1 MGARR
6 LHRGEPSEGHSALP
20 AGTGL
25 SLEARLELRGGGG
38 PSASASASAPASA
51 QHRHSPYTACLSVC
65 SPDQE

>member
-1 MGARR
+1 MVGARR
-6 LHRGEPSEGHSALP
+6 LHRGETSEGHSAVP

-25 SLEARLELRGGGG
+25 TPEARLELRGGGG
-38 PSASASASAPASA
+38 PSASASASA